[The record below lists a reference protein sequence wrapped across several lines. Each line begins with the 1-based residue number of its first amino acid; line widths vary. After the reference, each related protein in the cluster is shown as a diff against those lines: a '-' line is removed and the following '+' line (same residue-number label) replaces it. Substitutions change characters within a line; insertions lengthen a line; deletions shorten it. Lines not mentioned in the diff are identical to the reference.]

1 MNDFTLFRK
10 KMQDAGVSEAAI
22 RAFESNYQALVREE
36 STMIAEADIEP
47 AQSVPDLADVT
58 QAGEQFDPALLAQTV
73 VIKLN
78 GGLGT
83 SMGLQKVKSLLP
95 VKGDTNF
102 LDVIAQQIL
111 HLREQSGANVRFL
124 FMNSF
129 STSEDTLEHMEAY
142 ADQDLA
148 GAGNIELMQ
157 NQIPKIDAA
166 TMHPVSW
173 EKNSSLEWCPPGH
186 GDLYAAL
193 VGRHQTQA

>member
-129 STSEDTLEHMEAY
+129 STSEDTLEHMEACLLY
-142 ADQDLA
+142 TSPSPRDQR
-148 GAGNIELMQ
+148 GSRM
-157 NQIPKIDAA
+157 P
-166 TMHPVSW
+166 
-173 EKNSSLEWCPPGH
+173 SS
-186 GDLYAAL
+186 A
-193 VGRHQTQA
+193 